1 MAELSLICR
10 AARKNERAQEPLWL
24 ATVMRVKGSAYRHP
38 GARMLFSNGEVLAGS
53 VSGGCLE
60 AGIARKGPWL
70 AREHPTCIRFDGSR
84 DDGDDDDDDDAPRG
98 TGCDG
103 IVDILLERASFDSAS
118 APLAVIEDCL
128 RGERRAALA
137 TVFESRDA
145 LAPVGARLTLDEAGK
160 FSTCTLS
167 GPAWATLAQAAE
179 NAMAEPRAQTRLIQ
193 ADQFQALLEV
203 IEPPPHLFVFGA
215 GPDALP
221 LVEFATALGF
231 GVTVCETSARTV
243 LRERFVGRAELHV
256 GSIESVARKVAVR
269 RTPVA
274 VVMSHH
280 YPTDQRALAMLL
292 ESHASYIGM
301 LGPLRRTER
310 MLHEL
315 FPDASE
321 LATRDRA
328 RVRAPL
334 GLDLGG
340 ENPAQIALSA
350 IAEIQAVLAHASG
363 LPLSQRTNR
372 PIHHPTSVCSTDTPR
387 MLAKTG
393 TA

>member
-10 AARKNERAQEPLWL
+10 AARENERRQEPLWL

-38 GARMLFSNGEVLAGS
+38 GARMLFSSGQVLAGS

-70 AREHPTCIRFDGSR
+70 APEHPACIRFDGSR
-84 DDGDDDDDDDAPRG
+84 EEDDDESPRG

-103 IVDILLERASFDSAS
+103 IVDILLERASFDAPS

-128 RGERRAALA
+128 RGQRRAALA

-145 LAPVGARLTLDEAGK
+145 LAPVGARLALDEAGK

-179 NAMAEPRAQTRLIQ
+179 TAMVEPRAQTRIIQ
-193 ADQFQALLEV
+193 SDQFEALLEV
-203 IEPPPHLFVFGA
+203 IEPPPQLFVFGA

-256 GSIESVARKVAVR
+256 GSIESVARKVAAR

-321 LATRDRA
+321 LAKRDRA

-340 ENPAQIALSA
+340 ENPAQIAFSA

-363 LPLSQRTNR
+363 LPLSQRTDR